1 MADYKKYAE
10 NLIGNWEKDIYEPQK
25 QVTRDIYQT
34 NWNKLTNDYNT
45 VKDKLARN
53 FELARNEYANTLND
67 VQNSSFNRMNN
78 ANIDL
83 ASRGLSGSGMLN
95 LITQA
100 DTEKK
105 GEEIDK
111 ALSSLLNTNNASLSG
126 LAKGVMDLGSGQ
138 TSLAG
143 DLGSDLGKLTDADAA
158 NMQQYGGLLGSLG
171 KSAAGR
177 ANSRSGGGSSRLKKA
192 EEEQNELYRR
202 LGIIQTLNDENLSEQ
217 EKRVILTGSYDMPI
231 QDANDAISSLNY
243 QKTNEKLSK
252 VSRNLNKYI
261 QNDIDYRNPNNPSNL
276 LGLVSAPV
284 GIPVRS
290 TAYLINKG
298 LLDSATKNKSKLE
311 NELSNYT
318 YEDLWN
324 ILNRK

>member
-25 QVTRDIYQT
+25 QVTKDIYQT

-45 VKDKLARN
+45 VRDKLARN
-53 FELARNEYANTLND
+53 FNLARQEYANTLND

-83 ASRGLSGSGMLN
+83 ANRGLSGSGMLN

-100 DTEKK
+100 DTQAK
-105 GEEIDK
+105 GEDVDK
-111 ALSSLLNTNNASLSG
+111 ALASLLNTNNASLSG
-126 LAKGVMDLGSGQ
+126 LAEGVMNLGSKQSELASDLG
-138 TSLAG
+138 G
-143 DLGSDLGKLTDADAA
+143 DIGKLTDADAA
-158 NMQQYGGLLGSLG
+158 NMQQYGGLLGSIG
-171 KSAAGR
+171 ENAAGR
-177 ANSRSGGGSSRLKKA
+177 ASSSSSGSARVQKA

-202 LGIIQTLNDENLSEQ
+202 LGIIQTLSDDSLSEQ
-217 EKRVILTGSYDMPI
+217 EKRVTLTSVYDMPL

-252 VSRNLNKYI
+252 VSKNLNKYI
-261 QNDIDYRNPNNPSNL
+261 QNDLEYENTGNPLNNFIGIKPIRIVARDINNKL
-276 LGLVSAPV
+276 LRGA
-284 GIPVRS
+284 
-290 TAYLINKG
+290 A
-298 LLDSATKNKSKLE
+298 KNKSKLE

-324 ILNRK
+324 ILNR

>member
-83 ASRGLSGSGMLN
+83 ASRGLSGSGILN

-100 DTEKK
+100 DTQTK

-126 LAKGVMDLGSGQ
+126 LAEGVMDLGSGQ

-158 NMQQYGGLLGSLG
+158 NMQQYGGLLGNLG
-171 KSAAGR
+171 ESAAGR
-177 ANSRSGGGSSRLKKA
+177 AASKSGGSGRLKKA
-192 EEEQNELYRR
+192 EEEQKELYRR
-202 LGIIQTLNDENLSEQ
+202 LGIIQTLNNEDLSEQ
-217 EKRVILTGSYDMPI
+217 EKRVILSGSYDMPI
-231 QDANDAISSLNY
+231 KDADAALSAINY
-243 QKTNEKLSK
+243 TNTNSK
-252 VSRNLNKYI
+252 LNKAKGKYNKYV
-261 QNDIDYRNPNNPSNL
+261 QNKMEYSNPNNILNINFK
-276 LGLVSAPV
+276 VIRNMA
-284 GIPVRS
+284 R
-290 TAYLINKG
+290 LINEG
-298 LLDSATKNKSKLE
+298 LLNSTRNRVNDLQD
-311 NELSNYT
+311 ELSNYT

>member
-126 LAKGVMDLGSGQ
+126 LAEGVMDLGSGQ
-138 TSLAG
+138 NSLAS

-158 NMQQYGGLLGSLG
+158 NMQKYGGLLGGLG
-171 KSAAGR
+171 ESAAGR
-177 ANSRSGGGSSRLKKA
+177 ASSRSGGSGRLQKA

-217 EKRVILTGSYDMPI
+217 EKRVILTGELDMPI
-231 QDANDAISSLNY
+231 NDVNDALSSIKY
-243 QKTNEKLSK
+243 RTTSDK
-252 VSRNLNKYI
+252 LNKVKNRLNEYLI
-261 QNDIDYRNPNNPSNL
+261 NDVEYNNPNNILNNNYN
-276 LGLVSAPV
+276 
-284 GIPVRS
+284 IIRN
-290 TAYLINKG
+290 TAKLINRG
-298 LLDSATKNKSKLE
+298 LLNSTRNKVNDLQD
-311 NELSNYT
+311 ELSNYT